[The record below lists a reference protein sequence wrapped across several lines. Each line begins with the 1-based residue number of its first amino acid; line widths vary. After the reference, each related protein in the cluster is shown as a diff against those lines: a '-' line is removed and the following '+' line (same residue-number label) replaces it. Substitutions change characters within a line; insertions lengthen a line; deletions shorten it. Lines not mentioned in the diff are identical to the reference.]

1 MERVRAAFEA
11 RDWAAMRALC
21 TADMKFEDRRRQ
33 ALVSGDVGCWIAEMQ
48 AVAPARP
55 DARFERQL
63 LFTAGDRLDLERIL
77 VTDEMACLWLSE
89 VDAQGHITAVSAFD
103 PDDWRSALTE
113 GAARAFAADAAGAA
127 LRPVYEFFLGF
138 NDHDPARV
146 RASLADDVVVNEHG
160 LVGLGLVEG
169 GDAYVESLAAFWR
182 LVPDLRIY
190 AGFELARDGYGG
202 VGAIRIVGTLP
213 EGGAFEIPNVVVQI
227 VARGRI
233 TRIESFEI
241 EDVDAALARFAELK
255 PDPLRKLR

>member
-1 MERVRAAFEA
+1 M
-11 RDWAAMRALC
+11 
-21 TADMKFEDRRRQ
+21 
-33 ALVSGDVGCWIAEMQ
+33 
-48 AVAPARP
+48 
-55 DARFERQL
+55 
-63 LFTAGDRLDLERIL
+63 
-77 VTDEMACLWLSE
+77 
-89 VDAQGHITAVSAFD
+89 
-103 PDDWRSALTE
+103 
-113 GAARAFAADAAGAA
+113 
-127 LRPVYEFFLGF
+127 
-138 NDHDPARV
+138 

-190 AGFELARDGYGG
+190 AGFELAREGYGG